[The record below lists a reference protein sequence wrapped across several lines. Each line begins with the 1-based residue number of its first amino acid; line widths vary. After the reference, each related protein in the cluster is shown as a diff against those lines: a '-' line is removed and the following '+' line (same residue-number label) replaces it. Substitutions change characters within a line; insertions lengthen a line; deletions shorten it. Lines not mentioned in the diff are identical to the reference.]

1 MARGGGG
8 GSRGG
13 SRGGGG
19 SRGMR
24 SGSSGR
30 RSSSGMGG
38 RSSFSGGG
46 RAHHGGHHTPP
57 RPPRPPRHHHHHH
70 HHHPHHHHHHGR
82 TYYSGR
88 RGGGCSSVLAAIIL
102 ITIVTFYIMSQ
113 ACTATLST
121 VFSGCGGGYSTTTVQ
136 STKSRDKLDKDLINI
151 TTDWYHDEVGIIEH
165 DSSLLRG
172 MEIFYEE
179 TGIQPY
185 LYIYDYEGNVTTM
198 SDDTADAIAN
208 GLYEEL
214 FTDEGHMLICY
225 FVNHNENEDDFPY
238 MIKGRDIQ
246 NIIDEEAEDIFW
258 GEFWKNY
265 DNMNYTYEEF
275 LGETFSDA
283 GREIMDKP
291 IPWTTVAI
299 VVAAIGGVIIIIII
313 LVKFWK
319 ARTAQKN
326 KEQEDLE
333 RMLDKPLETFGES
346 VDDLKEKYDDA
357 DDADKTE

>member
-1 MARGGGG
+1 
-8 GSRGG
+8 
-13 SRGGGG
+13 
-19 SRGMR
+19 
-24 SGSSGR
+24 
-30 RSSSGMGG
+30 
-38 RSSFSGGG
+38 
-46 RAHHGGHHTPP
+46 
-57 RPPRPPRHHHHHH
+57 
-70 HHHPHHHHHHGR
+70 
-82 TYYSGR
+82 
-88 RGGGCSSVLAAIIL
+88 
-102 ITIVTFYIMSQ
+102 
-113 ACTATLST
+113 
-121 VFSGCGGGYSTTTVQ
+121 
-136 STKSRDKLDKDLINI
+136 
-151 TTDWYHDEVGIIEH
+151 
-165 DSSLLRG
+165 

-246 NIIDEEAEDIFW
+246 NIVDEEAEEIFW

>member
-1 MARGGGG
+1 
-8 GSRGG
+8 
-13 SRGGGG
+13 
-19 SRGMR
+19 
-24 SGSSGR
+24 
-30 RSSSGMGG
+30 
-38 RSSFSGGG
+38 
-46 RAHHGGHHTPP
+46 
-57 RPPRPPRHHHHHH
+57 
-70 HHHPHHHHHHGR
+70 
-82 TYYSGR
+82 
-88 RGGGCSSVLAAIIL
+88 
-102 ITIVTFYIMSQ
+102 MSQ

-246 NIIDEEAEDIFW
+246 NIVDEEAEEIFW

-299 VVAAIGGVIIIIII
+299 VIAAIGGVIIVIII

-333 RMLDKPLETFGES
+333 RMLDKPLETFGDEELDEK

-357 DDADKTE
+357 DGKTDDADKTE